1 MNLNPI
7 GFIGNKDINIK
18 RDIEKY
24 YITFFNT
31 KTMNYIF
38 SSILEID
45 EKKSNINNNIN
56 YSNINNVEKGIISYN
71 PETQVH
77 LTLKNEQKKYYN
89 QNELQRNH
97 NIEMKFLSKKILRE
111 LDIEMTQ
118 NITFT
123 SIQKELNDKIE
134 DIELRQNQIENDEND
149 EIQIKKEKFNSY
161 NSLSDGQE
169 NINEDISIMNN
180 I

>member
-1 MNLNPI
+1 
-7 GFIGNKDINIK
+7 
-18 RDIEKY
+18 
-24 YITFFNT
+24 
-31 KTMNYIF
+31 
-38 SSILEID
+38 
-45 EKKSNINNNIN
+45 
-56 YSNINNVEKGIISYN
+56 
-71 PETQVH
+71 
-77 LTLKNEQKKYYN
+77 
-89 QNELQRNH
+89 
-97 NIEMKFLSKKILRE
+97 
-111 LDIEMTQ
+111 MTQ